1 MQGES
6 EDLIFPLL
14 LLFFVQ
20 VTKEVNFSNG
30 SKVRCFPKLRH
41 CFLSISDFLII
52 FEAFRVTKTCRKT
65 AIVYN
70 FPKTNR
76 DCVQFLH
83 LYHAKTVNI
92 DIRLLWPLITRKK
105 HSRT

>member
-30 SKVRCFPKLRH
+30 SKVKWFSN
-41 CFLSISDFLII
+41 FLSMS
-52 FEAFRVTKTCRKT
+52 EKSMK
-65 AIVYN
+65 
-70 FPKTNR
+70 P
-76 DCVQFLH
+76 
-83 LYHAKTVNI
+83 
-92 DIRLLWPLITRKK
+92 
-105 HSRT
+105 